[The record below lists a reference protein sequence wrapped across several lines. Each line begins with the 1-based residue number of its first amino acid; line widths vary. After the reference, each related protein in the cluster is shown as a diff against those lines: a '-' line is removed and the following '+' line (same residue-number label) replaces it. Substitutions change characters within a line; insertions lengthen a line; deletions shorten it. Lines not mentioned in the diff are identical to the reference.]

1 MNAVATA
8 DSVEAPHQA
17 GTLSD
22 VQLDIIDI
30 CVRASQAVG
39 IPRSIGEIF
48 GLIFTS
54 SKPVNFDDVV
64 RTLGISSG
72 SASHGLRKMC
82 RLGIIRTCYVARDR
96 RDHYTFET
104 SFRNLVLALLEDNL
118 LVHVCWADEQIERLR
133 ARVHDDASVH
143 QNLTSRI
150 DLLGDWS
157 VQVREAMKRVSEVLK

>member
-1 MNAVATA
+1 MNAVAAAEPMEPSRPET
-8 DSVEAPHQA
+8 
-17 GTLSD
+17 GLSD

-54 SKPVNFDDVV
+54 PKPVNFDDVV

-104 SFRNLVLALLEDNL
+104 SFRSIVLALLEESL
-118 LVHVCWADEQIERLR
+118 LVNVCWADEQIERVR
-133 ARVHDDASVH
+133 ARVGDDENVN
-143 QNLTSRI
+143 QNLASRI
-150 DLLGDWS
+150 DLLSDWS
-157 VQVREAMKRVSEVLK
+157 HQVRGAMKLVSEVLK